1 MITKFLFLRNDNM
14 VHGFDLMV
22 RLYLLKVFFQSG
34 LTKIQSWQ
42 STLDL
47 FAYEYSV
54 PLLAPK
60 IAAIMATGGE
70 LILPVLLLFG
80 LMTRPAAIGLFI
92 LNAVAAYAYALTD
105 FYNFTGMMDHIL
117 WGTMIVVYIVY
128 GPSPLSIDHLFSKK
142 FNAHNSNDH

>member
-1 MITKFLFLRNDNM
+1 MM

-22 RLYLLKVFFQSG
+22 RLYLLKIFFQSG

-42 STLDL
+42 STIDL
-47 FAYEYSV
+47 FAYEYTV
-54 PLLAPK
+54 PLLPPE
-60 IAAIMATGGE
+60 IAAYMATAGE

-105 FYNFTGMMDHIL
+105 FYNIVGMMDHIL
-117 WGTMIVVYIVY
+117 WGAMILVYVLY
-128 GPSPLSIDHLFSKK
+128 GPSPLSIDNWLSRKT
-142 FNAHNSNDH
+142 SNPD

>member
-1 MITKFLFLRNDNM
+1 MIKKFLFARNDIM
-14 VHGFDLMV
+14 VYGFDLMV

-42 STLDL
+42 STIDL

-60 IAAIMATGGE
+60 IAAILATGGE
-70 LILPVLLLFG
+70 LIFPVLLLVG
-80 LMTRPAAIGLFI
+80 LMTRPAAIGLFV

-105 FYNFTGMMDHIL
+105 FYNFTGMLDHIL
-117 WGTMIVVYIVY
+117 WGAMILVYVLY
-128 GPSPLSIDHLFSKK
+128 GPGPLSIDSLLSK
-142 FNAHNSNDH
+142 NMNNSD

>member
-1 MITKFLFLRNDNM
+1 MIKKILFARNDIM
-14 VHGFDLMV
+14 LHGFDLMV

-54 PLLAPK
+54 PFLSPEV
-60 IAAIMATGGE
+60 AAIMGTGGE
-70 LILPVLLLFG
+70 LILPVLLLAGF
-80 LMTRPAAIGLFI
+80 MTRPAAIGLFV

-105 FYNFTGMMDHIL
+105 FYNFTGMLDHIL
-117 WGTMIVVYIVY
+117 WGAMILVYILY
-128 GPSPLSIDHLFSKK
+128 GPSPLSIDSLLSKK
-142 FNAHNSNDH
+142 TNNTD

>member
-1 MITKFLFLRNDNM
+1 MIKKFLFSRSDIM
-14 VHGFDLMV
+14 VHGFDLVV

-42 STLDL
+42 STIDL

-54 PLLAPK
+54 PLLPPEV
-60 IAAIMATGGE
+60 AAYMATAGE
-70 LILPVLLLFG
+70 LVLPVLILFG

-105 FYNFTGMMDHIL
+105 FYNFTGMLDHIL
-117 WGTMIVVYIVY
+117 WGAMILVYVLY
-128 GPSPLSIDHLFSKK
+128 GPSPLSIDNLLSKK
-142 FNAHNSNDH
+142 SADS

>member
-1 MITKFLFLRNDNM
+1 MIKKFLFSRSDIM
-14 VHGFDLMV
+14 VHGFDLVV

-42 STLDL
+42 STIDL

-54 PLLAPK
+54 PLLPPEV
-60 IAAIMATGGE
+60 AAYMATAGE
-70 LILPVLLLFG
+70 LILPVLILFG

-105 FYNFTGMMDHIL
+105 FYNFTGMLDHIL
-117 WGTMIVVYIVY
+117 WGAMILVYVLY
-128 GPSPLSIDHLFSKK
+128 GPSPLSIDNLLSKK
-142 FNAHNSNDH
+142 SADS

>member
-1 MITKFLFLRNDNM
+1 MIKKFLFARSDVM

-22 RLYLLKVFFQSG
+22 RLYLLKIFFQSG

-42 STLDL
+42 STIDL

-54 PLLAPK
+54 PFLPPE
-60 IAAIMATGGE
+60 IAAYMGTAGE
-70 LILPVLLLFG
+70 LVLPVLILVG

-105 FYNFTGMMDHIL
+105 FYNFTGMLDHIL
-117 WGTMIVVYIVY
+117 WGAMILVYVLY
-128 GPSPLSIDHLFSKK
+128 GPSPLSIDNLLSKK
-142 FNAHNSNDH
+142 ADN

>member
-1 MITKFLFLRNDNM
+1 MIKTFLFSRSDIM
-14 VHGFDLMV
+14 VHGFDLVV

-42 STLDL
+42 STIDL

-54 PLLAPK
+54 PLLPPEV
-60 IAAIMATGGE
+60 AAYMATAGE
-70 LILPVLLLFG
+70 LILPVLILFG

-105 FYNFTGMMDHIL
+105 FYNFTGMLDHIL
-117 WGTMIVVYIVY
+117 WGAMILVYVLY
-128 GPSPLSIDHLFSKK
+128 GPSPLSIDNLLSKK
-142 FNAHNSNDH
+142 SADS

>member
-1 MITKFLFLRNDNM
+1 MIKKFLFARSDIM

-54 PLLAPK
+54 PLLSPK
-60 IAAIMATGGE
+60 VAAILGTGGE
-70 LILPVLLLFG
+70 LILPVLLLVG

-105 FYNFTGMMDHIL
+105 YYNMIGMLDHIL
-117 WGTMIVVYIVY
+117 WGAMILVYVLY
-128 GPSPLSIDHLFSKK
+128 GPSPLSIDNLLARKTTDS
-142 FNAHNSNDH
+142 D

>member
-1 MITKFLFLRNDNM
+1 MIKKILFARNDIM
-14 VHGFDLMV
+14 LHGFDLMV

-54 PLLAPK
+54 PLLSPEV
-60 IAAIMATGGE
+60 AAIMGTGGE
-70 LILPVLLLFG
+70 LILPVLLLAG
-80 LMTRPAAIGLFI
+80 LMTRPAAIGLFV

-105 FYNFTGMMDHIL
+105 FYNFTGMLDHIL
-117 WGTMIVVYIVY
+117 WGAMILVYILY
-128 GPSPLSIDHLFSKK
+128 GPSPLSIDSLLSKK
-142 FNAHNSNDH
+142 TNNMD

>member
-1 MITKFLFLRNDNM
+1 MIKKFLFARSDIM

-22 RLYLLKVFFQSG
+22 RLYLLKIFFQSG

-54 PLLAPK
+54 PLLPPE
-60 IAAIMATGGE
+60 IAAYMATAGE

-92 LNAVAAYAYALTD
+92 LNAVAAYAYSLTD
-105 FYNFTGMMDHIL
+105 FYNIVGMMDHIL
-117 WGTMIVVYIVY
+117 WGAMILVYVLY
-128 GPSPLSIDHLFSKK
+128 GPSPLSIDNWLSKK
-142 FNAHNSNDH
+142 TSNPD

>member
-1 MITKFLFLRNDNM
+1 MIKKFLFSRIDIM
-14 VHGFDLMV
+14 VHGFDLVV

-42 STLDL
+42 STVDL

-54 PLLAPK
+54 PLLPPE
-60 IAAIMATGGE
+60 IAAYMGTAGE
-70 LILPVLLLFG
+70 LILPVLILFG

-105 FYNFTGMMDHIL
+105 FYNFTGMLDHIL
-117 WGTMIVVYIVY
+117 WGVMILVYVLY
-128 GPSPLSIDHLFSKK
+128 GPSPLSIDNLLSKK
-142 FNAHNSNDH
+142 FDND

>member
-1 MITKFLFLRNDNM
+1 MIKKFLFARSDIM

-22 RLYLLKVFFQSG
+22 RLYLLKIFFQSG

-54 PLLAPK
+54 PLLPPE
-60 IAAIMATGGE
+60 IAAYMATAGE

-92 LNAVAAYAYALTD
+92 LNAVAAYAYSLTD
-105 FYNFTGMMDHIL
+105 FYNIVGMMDHIL
-117 WGTMIVVYIVY
+117 WGAMILVYVLY
-128 GPSPLSIDHLFSKK
+128 GPSPLSIDNWLSKK
-142 FNAHNSNDH
+142 SNNPD

>member
-1 MITKFLFLRNDNM
+1 MIKKFLFARNDIM
-14 VHGFDLMV
+14 IHGFDLVV

-42 STLDL
+42 STIDL

-54 PLLAPK
+54 PLLPPE
-60 IAAIMATGGE
+60 IAAYMATAGE
-70 LILPVLLLFG
+70 LVLPVLILLG

-105 FYNFTGMMDHIL
+105 FYNFIGMLDHIL
-117 WGTMIVVYIVY
+117 WGVMILVYVLY
-128 GPSPLSIDHLFSKK
+128 GPSPLSIDNLLSKK
-142 FNAHNSNDH
+142 SSDSE

>member
-1 MITKFLFLRNDNM
+1 MI
-14 VHGFDLMV
+14 HGFDLMV

-54 PLLAPK
+54 PLLPPN

-70 LILPVLLLFG
+70 LILPVLLLVG
-80 LMTRPAAIGLFI
+80 LMTRPAAIGLFT
-92 LNAVAAYAYALTD
+92 LNAVAAYAYAYTD
-105 FYNFTGMMDHIL
+105 FYNIVGMLDHIL
-117 WGTMIVVYIVY
+117 WGAMILVYVLY
-128 GPSPLSIDHLFSKK
+128 GPSPLSIDNLLSRK
-142 FNAHNSNDH
+142 SNNPD

>member
-1 MITKFLFLRNDNM
+1 M

-22 RLYLLKVFFQSG
+22 RLYLLKIFFQSG

-54 PLLAPK
+54 PLLPPE
-60 IAAIMATGGE
+60 IAAYMATAGE

-92 LNAVAAYAYALTD
+92 LNAVAAYAYSLTD
-105 FYNFTGMMDHIL
+105 FYNIVGMMDHIL
-117 WGTMIVVYIVY
+117 WGAMILVYVLY
-128 GPSPLSIDHLFSKK
+128 GPSPLSIDNWLSKK
-142 FNAHNSNDH
+142 SNNPD

>member
-1 MITKFLFLRNDNM
+1 M

-22 RLYLLKVFFQSG
+22 RLYLLKIFFQSG

-42 STLDL
+42 STIDL
-47 FAYEYSV
+47 FAYEYTV
-54 PLLAPK
+54 PLLPPE
-60 IAAIMATGGE
+60 IAAYMATAGE

-105 FYNFTGMMDHIL
+105 FYNIVGMMDHIL
-117 WGTMIVVYIVY
+117 WGAMILVYVLY
-128 GPSPLSIDHLFSKK
+128 GPSPLSIDNWLSKK
-142 FNAHNSNDH
+142 TSNPD

>member
-1 MITKFLFLRNDNM
+1 MIKTFLFSRSDIM
-14 VHGFDLMV
+14 VHGFDLVV

-42 STLDL
+42 STIDL

-54 PLLAPK
+54 PLLPPEV
-60 IAAIMATGGE
+60 AAYMATAGE
-70 LILPVLLLFG
+70 LILPVLILFG

-105 FYNFTGMMDHIL
+105 FYNFTGMLDHIL
-117 WGTMIVVYIVY
+117 WGVMILVYVLY
-128 GPSPLSIDHLFSKK
+128 GPSPLSIDNLLSKK
-142 FNAHNSNDH
+142 SADS